1 LFWLDWDANC
11 PTIVGLL
18 VVVSSMPQWLVMA
31 AKDMEMNWE
40 AGDGSRGHCNV
51 SGGVFFLFFHRKLSY
66 VFQRKK
72 TVNINDKRHRFW
84 TGAAIFQSSPPSFNT
99 S

>member
-51 SGGVFFLFFHRKLSY
+51 SGSVSFLSGWRSVFPPQVVSS
-66 VFQRKK
+66 VFRGRRRMEMTK
-72 TVNINDKRHRFW
+72 
-84 TGAAIFQSSPPSFNT
+84 
-99 S
+99 